1 MRITMNNIYGS
12 IISNLDKLTNDMRT
26 LNETIASGRKYTTL
40 SDDPVGLISAM
51 EIRSIIDETKQYER
65 NVTYGI
71 SWTDSAEIALRQTDE
86 IQSRAR
92 EIAVQMASATQ
103 SAATRDSAAV
113 EVGHLIEQMVA
124 LGNSQVAG
132 EYIFSG
138 QKTNIVPFTYDS
150 VAGTVTYNGDE
161 KDIDIRVGRNNSAT
175 INKNGKDAFMDG
187 NETSNLF
194 TYLIDL
200 KEALEGNNVS
210 GIQDSL
216 GNLSDAAD
224 YINEKIADF
233 GAKRNKLD
241 MKKYIYAEIQ
251 LSNTERL
258 SDIEDTDLAEAIL
271 NLKTK
276 EVAYQ
281 AALTAASKVMQLS
294 LVDFMR

>member
-12 IISNLDKLTNDMRT
+12 IISNLDKLADDMRT
-26 LNETIASGRKYTTL
+26 LNETISSGRKYTTL
-40 SDDPVGLISAM
+40 SDDPVSLISAL

-71 SWTDSAEIALRQTDE
+71 LWTDSGEIAVRQTDE
-86 IQSRAR
+86 IISRAR
-92 EIAVQMASATQ
+92 EIAVQMANATQ
-103 SAATRDSAAV
+103 SAATRASAAI

-138 QKTNIVPFTYDS
+138 QKTNISPFTYDS

-161 KDIDIRVGRNNSAT
+161 NDIDIRVGRNNSAT
-175 INKNGKDAFMDG
+175 INKNGKDAFMDDD
-187 NETSNLF
+187 ETSNLF

-200 KEALEGNNVS
+200 KEALEGNDVS

-241 MKKYIYAEIQ
+241 MKKYIYAELQ

>member
-12 IISNLDKLTNDMRT
+12 IISNLDKLADDMRT
-26 LNETIASGRKYTTL
+26 LNETISSGRKYTTL
-40 SDDPVGLISAM
+40 SDDPVSLISAL

-103 SAATRDSAAV
+103 SAATRASAAV

-138 QKTNIVPFTYDS
+138 QKTNISPFTYDS

-161 KDIDIRVGRNNSAT
+161 NDIDIRVGRNNSAT
-175 INKNGKDAFMDG
+175 INKNGKDAFMGG

-200 KEALEGNNVS
+200 KEALEGNDVS

-241 MKKYIYAEIQ
+241 MKKYIYAELQ

>member
-12 IISNLDKLTNDMRT
+12 IISNLDKLADDMRT
-26 LNETIASGRKYTTL
+26 LNETISSGRKYTTL
-40 SDDPVGLISAM
+40 SDDPVSLISAL

-103 SAATRDSAAV
+103 SAATRASAAV

-138 QKTNIVPFTYDS
+138 QKTNISPFTYDS

-241 MKKYIYAEIQ
+241 MKIYIYAELR

>member
-12 IISNLDKLTNDMRT
+12 IISNLDKLADDMST
-26 LNETIASGRKYTTL
+26 LNETISSGRKYTTL
-40 SDDPVGLISAM
+40 SDDPVSLISAL

-103 SAATRDSAAV
+103 SAATRASAAV

-124 LGNSQVAG
+124 LGNSQVG
-132 EYIFSG
+132 GKYIFSG

-161 KDIDIRVGRNNSAT
+161 NDIDIRVGRNNSAT

-200 KEALEGNNVS
+200 KEALEGNDVS

-241 MKKYIYAEIQ
+241 MKKYIYAELQ

-294 LVDFMR
+294 LVDFIR

>member
-1 MRITMNNIYGS
+1 MQFSRARFLSSERTMCHGACSVSVASS
-12 IISNLDKLTNDMRT
+12 II
-26 LNETIASGRKYTTL
+26 
-40 SDDPVGLISAM
+40 
-51 EIRSIIDETKQYER
+51 
-65 NVTYGI
+65 
-71 SWTDSAEIALRQTDE
+71 
-86 IQSRAR
+86 SRAR
-92 EIAVQMASATQ
+92 EIAVQMANATESEATRA
-103 SAATRDSAAV
+103 SAAI
-113 EVGHLIEQMVA
+113 EVGHLIEQTVA

-161 KDIDIRVGRNNSAT
+161 NDIDIRVGRNNSAT
-175 INKNGKDAFMDG
+175 INKNGKDAFMDDD
-187 NETSNLF
+187 ETSNLF

-200 KEALEGNNVS
+200 KEALEGNDVS

-216 GNLSDAAD
+216 GSLSDAAD

-241 MKKYIYAEIQ
+241 MKKNIYAELE

-258 SDIEDTDLAEAIL
+258 SDIEDTDLAGAIL

-294 LVDFMR
+294 LVDFIQ

>member
-12 IISNLDKLTNDMRT
+12 IISNLDKLADDMRT
-26 LNETIASGRKYTTL
+26 LNETISSGRKYTTL
-40 SDDPVGLISAM
+40 SDDPVSLISALG
-51 EIRSIIDETKQYER
+51 IRSIIDETKQYER

-103 SAATRDSAAV
+103 SAATRASAAV
-113 EVGHLIEQMVA
+113 EVGHLIEQTVA

-138 QKTNIVPFTYDS
+138 QKTNISPFTYDS

-161 KDIDIRVGRNNSAT
+161 NDIDIRVGRNNSAT
-175 INKNGKDAFMDG
+175 INKNGKDAFMGG

-200 KEALEGNNVS
+200 KEALEGNDVS

-216 GNLSDAAD
+216 GRLSDAAD

-241 MKKYIYAEIQ
+241 MKKYIYAELR

>member
-1 MRITMNNIYGS
+1 MNNIYGS
-12 IISNLDKLTNDMRT
+12 IISNLDKLADDMRT
-26 LNETIASGRKYTTL
+26 LNETISSGRKYTTL
-40 SDDPVGLISAM
+40 SDDPVSLISAL
-51 EIRSIIDETKQYER
+51 EIRSIINETKQYER

-71 SWTDSAEIALRQTDE
+71 LWTDSAEIALRQTDE
-86 IQSRAR
+86 ILSRAR
-92 EIAVQMASATQ
+92 EIAVQMANATQ
-103 SAATRDSAAV
+103 SAATRASAAI
-113 EVGHLIEQMVA
+113 EVGHLIEQAVA

-138 QKTNIVPFTYDS
+138 QKTNIVPFTYEL

-161 KDIDIRVGRNNSAT
+161 NDIDIRVGRNNSAT
-175 INKNGKDAFMDG
+175 INKNGKDAFMDD

-200 KEALEGNNVS
+200 KKALEGNDVS

-224 YINEKIADF
+224 YINEKIADV
-233 GAKRNKLD
+233 GAKHNKLD
-241 MKKYIYAEIQ
+241 MKKYIYAELQ

>member
-12 IISNLDKLTNDMRT
+12 IISNLDKLADDMRT
-26 LNETIASGRKYTTL
+26 LNETISSGRKYTTL

-71 SWTDSAEIALRQTDE
+71 LWTDNAEIALRQTDE
-86 IQSRAR
+86 ITSRAR
-92 EIAVQMASATQ
+92 EIAVQMANATQ

-138 QKTNIVPFTYDS
+138 QKTNISPFTYDS

-161 KDIDIRVGRNNSAT
+161 NDIDIRVGRNNSAT

-200 KEALEGNNVS
+200 KEALEGNDVS

-241 MKKYIYAEIQ
+241 MKKYIYAALQ

-258 SDIEDTDLAEAIL
+258 SDIEDTDLAGAIL

>member
-12 IISNLDKLTNDMRT
+12 IISNLDKLADDMRT
-26 LNETIASGRKYTTL
+26 LNETISSGRKYTTP
-40 SDDPVGLISAM
+40 SDDPVSLIGAL

-71 SWTDSAEIALRQTDE
+71 LWTDNAEIALRQTDE
-86 IQSRAR
+86 IISRAR
-92 EIAVQMASATQ
+92 EIAVQMANATESEATRA
-103 SAATRDSAAV
+103 SAAI
-113 EVGHLIEQMVA
+113 EVGHLIEQTVA

-161 KDIDIRVGRNNSAT
+161 NDIDIRVGRNNSAT
-175 INKNGKDAFMDG
+175 INKNGKDAFMDDD
-187 NETSNLF
+187 ETSNLF

-200 KEALEGNNVS
+200 KEALEGNDVS

-216 GNLSDAAD
+216 GSLSDAAD

-241 MKKYIYAEIQ
+241 MKKNIYAELE

-258 SDIEDTDLAEAIL
+258 SDIEDTDLAGAIL

-294 LVDFMR
+294 LVDFIQ

>member
-12 IISNLDKLTNDMRT
+12 IISNLDKLADDMRT
-26 LNETIASGRKYTTL
+26 LNETISSGRKYTTL
-40 SDDPVGLISAM
+40 SDDPVSLISAL

-65 NVTYGI
+65 NVTYGM

-103 SAATRDSAAV
+103 SAATRASAAV
-113 EVGHLIEQMVA
+113 EVGHLIEQTVA

-138 QKTNIVPFTYDS
+138 QKTNISPFTYDS

-161 KDIDIRVGRNNSAT
+161 NDIDIRVGRNNSAT

-200 KEALEGNNVS
+200 KEALEGNDVS

-241 MKKYIYAEIQ
+241 MKKYIYAELR

-271 NLKTK
+271 NLQTK

>member
-1 MRITMNNIYGS
+1 MNNIYGS
-12 IISNLDKLTNDMRT
+12 IISNLDKLADDMRT
-26 LNETIASGRKYTTL
+26 LNETISSGRKYTTP
-40 SDDPVGLISAM
+40 SDDPVSLIGAL

-71 SWTDSAEIALRQTDE
+71 LWTDNAEIALRQTDE
-86 IQSRAR
+86 IISRAR
-92 EIAVQMASATQ
+92 EIAVQMANATESEATRA
-103 SAATRDSAAV
+103 SAAI
-113 EVGHLIEQMVA
+113 EVGHLIEQTVA

-161 KDIDIRVGRNNSAT
+161 NDIDIRVGRNNSAT
-175 INKNGKDAFMDG
+175 INKNGKDAFMDDD
-187 NETSNLF
+187 ETSNLF

-200 KEALEGNNVS
+200 KEALEGNDVS

-216 GNLSDAAD
+216 GSLSDAAD

-241 MKKYIYAEIQ
+241 MKKNIYAELE

-258 SDIEDTDLAEAIL
+258 SDIEDTDLAGAIL

-294 LVDFMR
+294 LVDFIQ

>member
-1 MRITMNNIYGS
+1 MNNIYGS
-12 IISNLDKLTNDMRT
+12 IISNLDKLTDDMRI
-26 LNETIASGRKYTTL
+26 LNETISSGRKYTTP

-51 EIRSIIDETKQYER
+51 EIRSIIDETQQYER
-65 NVTYGI
+65 NITHGI

-86 IQSRAR
+86 ILSRAR
-92 EIAVQMASATQ
+92 EIAVQMANATQ
-103 SAATRDSAAV
+103 NAATRSAAAI
-113 EVGHLIEQMVA
+113 EIGQLIEQAVA

-138 QKTNIVPFTYDS
+138 QKTDTAPFAYDS
-150 VAGTVTYNGDE
+150 VAGTVDYNGDE
-161 KDIDIRVGRNNSAT
+161 NAINIRIGRNNSMA
-175 INKNGKDAFMDG
+175 INKNGKDAFING
-187 NETSNLF
+187 SETSNLF

-200 KEALEGNNVS
+200 KEALEGNDVS

-216 GNLSDAAD
+216 GNLVTASD
-224 YINEKIADF
+224 YINEKVADF
-233 GAKRNKLD
+233 GARRNKLD
-241 MKKYIYAEIQ
+241 IKKNIYAELQ

-294 LVDFMR
+294 LVDFIR

>member
-12 IISNLDKLTNDMRT
+12 IISNLDKLTDDMRI
-26 LNETIASGRKYTTL
+26 LNETISSGRKYTTP

-51 EIRSIIDETKQYER
+51 EIRSIIDETQQYER
-65 NVTYGI
+65 NITHGI

-86 IQSRAR
+86 ILSRAR
-92 EIAVQMASATQ
+92 EIAVQMANATQ
-103 SAATRDSAAV
+103 NAATRSAAAI
-113 EVGHLIEQMVA
+113 EVGQLIEQAVA
-124 LGNSQVAG
+124 LGNSQIAG

-138 QKTNIVPFTYDS
+138 QKTDTAPFAYDS
-150 VAGTVTYNGDE
+150 VAGTVDYNGDE
-161 KDIDIRVGRNNSAT
+161 NAINIRIGRNNSMA
-175 INKNGKDAFMDG
+175 INKDGKDAFMNG
-187 NETSNLF
+187 SETSNIF

-200 KEALEGNNVS
+200 KEVLEGNDVS

-216 GNLSDAAD
+216 GNLVAASD
-224 YINEKIADF
+224 YINEKVADF
-233 GAKRNKLD
+233 GARRNKLD
-241 MKKYIYAEIQ
+241 MKKNIYAELQ

-294 LVDFMR
+294 LVDFIR

>member
-12 IISNLDKLTNDMRT
+12 IISNLDKLADDMRT
-26 LNETIASGRKYTTL
+26 LNETISSGKKYTTP
-40 SDDPVGLISAM
+40 SDDPVSLIGAL

-65 NVTYGI
+65 NVIHGI
-71 SWTDSAEIALRQTDE
+71 LWADNAEIALRQTDE
-86 IQSRAR
+86 IISRAR
-92 EIAVQMASATQ
+92 EIAVQMANATESEATRA
-103 SAATRDSAAV
+103 SAAI
-113 EVGHLIEQMVA
+113 EVGHLIEQTVA

-161 KDIDIRVGRNNSAT
+161 NDIDIRVGRNNSAT
-175 INKNGKDAFMDG
+175 INKNGKDAFMDDD
-187 NETSNLF
+187 ETSNLF

-200 KEALEGNNVS
+200 KEALEGNDVS

-216 GNLSDAAD
+216 GSLSDAAD

-241 MKKYIYAEIQ
+241 MKKYIYAELE

-271 NLKTK
+271 NLQTK

-294 LVDFMR
+294 LVDFLR

>member
-12 IISNLDKLTNDMRT
+12 IINNLDKLADDMHT
-26 LNETIASGRKYTTL
+26 LNETISSGRKYTTP
-40 SDDPVGLISAM
+40 SDDPVSLIGAL

-71 SWTDSAEIALRQTDE
+71 LWTDSAEIALRQTDE
-86 IQSRAR
+86 IISRAR
-92 EIAVQMASATQ
+92 EIAVQMANATQ
-103 SAATRDSAAV
+103 NEATRASAAI

-138 QKTNIVPFTYDS
+138 QKTNIAPFTYDS

-161 KDIDIRVGRNNSAT
+161 NDINIRVGRNNSAT
-175 INKNGKDAFMDG
+175 INKNGKDAFMDDD
-187 NETSNLF
+187 ETSNLF

-200 KEALEGNNVS
+200 KEALEGNDGS

-216 GNLSDAAD
+216 GSLSDAAD
-224 YINEKIADF
+224 YINEKVADF
-233 GAKRNKLD
+233 GAKYNKLD
-241 MKKYIYAEIQ
+241 MKKYIYAELE

-271 NLKTK
+271 NLQTK

-294 LVDFMR
+294 LVDFLR

>member
-12 IISNLDKLTNDMRT
+12 IISNLDKLTDDMRI
-26 LNETIASGRKYTTL
+26 LNETISSGRKYTTP
-40 SDDPVGLISAM
+40 SDDPVGLISAQ

-65 NVTYGI
+65 NITHGI

-86 IQSRAR
+86 ILSRAR
-92 EIAVQMASATQ
+92 EIAVQMANATQ
-103 SAATRDSAAV
+103 NAATRSAAAI
-113 EVGHLIEQMVA
+113 EVGQLIEQAVA
-124 LGNSQVAG
+124 LGNSQIAG

-138 QKTNIVPFTYDS
+138 QKTDTAPFAYDS
-150 VAGTVTYNGDE
+150 VAVDYNGDE
-161 KDIDIRVGRNNSAT
+161 NAINIRIGRNNSMA
-175 INKNGKDAFMDG
+175 INKDGKDAFMNG
-187 NETSNLF
+187 SETSNLF
-194 TYLIDL
+194 TYLINL
-200 KEALEGNNVS
+200 KEALEGNDVT

-216 GNLSDAAD
+216 GNLVTASD
-224 YINEKIADF
+224 YINEKVADF
-233 GAKRNKLD
+233 GARRNKLD
-241 MKKYIYAEIQ
+241 MKKNIYAELQ

-294 LVDFMR
+294 LVDFIR

>member
-12 IISNLDKLTNDMRT
+12 IISNLDKLADDMRT
-26 LNETIASGRKYTTL
+26 LNETISSGRKYTTL
-40 SDDPVGLISAM
+40 SDDPVSLISAL

-103 SAATRDSAAV
+103 SAATRASAAV
-113 EVGHLIEQMVA
+113 EVGHLIEQTVA

-138 QKTNIVPFTYDS
+138 QKTNISPFTYDS

-161 KDIDIRVGRNNSAT
+161 NDIDIRVGRNNSAT
-175 INKNGKDAFMDG
+175 INKNGKNAFMDG

-200 KEALEGNNVS
+200 KEALEGNDVS

-241 MKKYIYAEIQ
+241 MKKYIYAELR

-271 NLKTK
+271 NLQTK

>member
-12 IISNLDKLTNDMRT
+12 IISNLDKLADDMRT
-26 LNETIASGRKYTTL
+26 LNETISSGRKYTTL
-40 SDDPVGLISAM
+40 SDDPVSLISAL

-71 SWTDSAEIALRQTDE
+71 LWTDSAEIALRQTDE
-86 IQSRAR
+86 ILSRAR
-92 EIAVQMASATQ
+92 EIAVQMANATQ
-103 SAATRDSAAV
+103 SAATRASAAI
-113 EVGHLIEQMVA
+113 EVGHLIEQVVA

-161 KDIDIRVGRNNSAT
+161 NDIDIRVGRNNSAT

-187 NETSNLF
+187 DETSNLF

-200 KEALEGNNVS
+200 KEALEGNDVS

-241 MKKYIYAEIQ
+241 MKKYIYAELQ

-258 SDIEDTDLAEAIL
+258 SDIEDTDLAGAIL

>member
-12 IISNLDKLTNDMRT
+12 IISNLDKLADDMRT
-26 LNETIASGRKYTTL
+26 LNETISSGRKYTTL
-40 SDDPVGLISAM
+40 SDDPVSLISAL

-65 NVTYGI
+65 NITYGI

-103 SAATRDSAAV
+103 SAATRASAAV

-138 QKTNIVPFTYDS
+138 QKTNISPFTYDS

-161 KDIDIRVGRNNSAT
+161 NDIDIRVGRNNSAT

-216 GNLSDAAD
+216 GRLSDAAD

-241 MKKYIYAEIQ
+241 MKKYIYAELR

>member
-12 IISNLDKLTNDMRT
+12 IISNLDKLADDMRT
-26 LNETIASGRKYTTL
+26 LNETISSGRKYTTL
-40 SDDPVGLISAM
+40 SDDPVSLISAL

-103 SAATRDSAAV
+103 SAATRASAAV

-138 QKTNIVPFTYDS
+138 QKTNISPFTYDS

-161 KDIDIRVGRNNSAT
+161 NDIDIRVGRNNSAT
-175 INKNGKDAFMDG
+175 INKNGKDAFMGG

-200 KEALEGNNVS
+200 KEALEGNDVS

-241 MKKYIYAEIQ
+241 MKIYIYAELQ

>member
-12 IISNLDKLTNDMRT
+12 IISNLDKLADDMRT
-26 LNETIASGRKYTTL
+26 LNETISSGRKYTTL
-40 SDDPVGLISAM
+40 SDDPVSLISALG
-51 EIRSIIDETKQYER
+51 IRSIIDETKQYER

-92 EIAVQMASATQ
+92 EIAVQTANATQ
-103 SAATRDSAAV
+103 SAATRASAAV

-138 QKTNIVPFTYDS
+138 QKTNISPFTYDS

-161 KDIDIRVGRNNSAT
+161 NDIDIRVGRNNSAT

-200 KEALEGNNVS
+200 KVALEGNNVT

-241 MKKYIYAEIQ
+241 MKKYIYAELQ

>member
-1 MRITMNNIYGS
+1 MNNIYGS

-51 EIRSIIDETKQYER
+51 KIRSIIDETKQYER

-103 SAATRDSAAV
+103 SAATRASAAV

-138 QKTNIVPFTYDS
+138 QKTNISPFTYDS

-161 KDIDIRVGRNNSAT
+161 NDIDIRVGRNNSAT
-175 INKNGKDAFMDG
+175 INKNGKDAFMGG

-200 KEALEGNNVS
+200 KEALEGNDVS

-241 MKKYIYAEIQ
+241 MKKYIYAELQ

-281 AALTAASKVMQLS
+281 AALIAASKVMQLS

>member
-1 MRITMNNIYGS
+1 MNNIYGS
-12 IISNLDKLTNDMRT
+12 IISNLDKLADDMRT
-26 LNETIASGRKYTTL
+26 LNETISSGRKYTTL
-40 SDDPVGLISAM
+40 SDDPVSLISAL

-103 SAATRDSAAV
+103 SAATRASAAV

-138 QKTNIVPFTYDS
+138 QKTNISPFTYDS

-161 KDIDIRVGRNNSAT
+161 NDIDIRVGRNNSAT
-175 INKNGKDAFMDG
+175 INKNGKDAFMGG

-200 KEALEGNNVS
+200 KEALEGNDVS

-241 MKKYIYAEIQ
+241 MKKYIYAELQ

>member
-1 MRITMNNIYGS
+1 MNNIYGS
-12 IISNLDKLTNDMRT
+12 IISNLDKLADDMRT
-26 LNETIASGRKYTTL
+26 LNETISSGRKYTTL
-40 SDDPVGLISAM
+40 SDDPVSLISAL

-71 SWTDSAEIALRQTDE
+71 LWTDSAEIALRQTDE
-86 IQSRAR
+86 ILSRAR
-92 EIAVQMASATQ
+92 EIAVQMANATQ
-103 SAATRDSAAV
+103 SAATRASAAI

-161 KDIDIRVGRNNSAT
+161 NDIDIRVGRNNSAT

-200 KEALEGNNVS
+200 KEALEGNDVS

-216 GNLSDAAD
+216 GNLGDAAD

-241 MKKYIYAEIQ
+241 MKKYIYAELE

-258 SDIEDTDLAEAIL
+258 SDIEDTDLAGAIL

-294 LVDFMR
+294 LVDFIQ

>member
-12 IISNLDKLTNDMRT
+12 LISNLDKLTDDMRI
-26 LNETIASGRKYTTL
+26 LNETISSGRKYTTP

-51 EIRSIIDETKQYER
+51 EIRSIIDETQQYER
-65 NVTYGI
+65 NITHGI

-86 IQSRAR
+86 ILSRAR
-92 EIAVQMASATQ
+92 EIAVQMANATQ
-103 SAATRDSAAV
+103 NAATRSAAAI
-113 EVGHLIEQMVA
+113 EVGQLIEQAVA

-138 QKTNIVPFTYDS
+138 QKTDTAPFAYDS

-161 KDIDIRVGRNNSAT
+161 NDIDIRVGRNNSVT

-200 KEALEGNNVS
+200 KKSLEGNDVS
-210 GIQDSL
+210 GIRDSL
-216 GNLSDAAD
+216 GNLSDVAD

-233 GAKRNKLD
+233 GARRNKLD
-241 MKKYIYAEIQ
+241 MKKNIYAELQ

>member
-12 IISNLDKLTNDMRT
+12 IISNLDKLADDMRT
-26 LNETIASGRKYTTL
+26 LNETISSGRKYTTL
-40 SDDPVGLISAM
+40 SDDPVSLISAL

-71 SWTDSAEIALRQTDE
+71 LWTDSGEIAVRQTDE
-86 IQSRAR
+86 IISRAR
-92 EIAVQMASATQ
+92 EIAVQMANATQ
-103 SAATRDSAAV
+103 SAATRASAAI

-150 VAGTVTYNGDE
+150 AAGTVTYNGDE
-161 KDIDIRVGRNNSAT
+161 NDIDIRVGRNNSAT

-194 TYLIDL
+194 TYLIGL

-210 GIQDSL
+210 GIQSSL

-241 MKKYIYAEIQ
+241 MKKYIYAELQ

>member
-1 MRITMNNIYGS
+1 MNNIYGS
-12 IISNLDKLTNDMRT
+12 IISNLDKLADDMRT
-26 LNETIASGRKYTTL
+26 LNETISSGRKYTTL
-40 SDDPVGLISAM
+40 SDDPVSLISAL
-51 EIRSIIDETKQYER
+51 EIRSIINETKQYER

-103 SAATRDSAAV
+103 SAATRASAAV

-138 QKTNIVPFTYDS
+138 QKTNISPFTYDS

-161 KDIDIRVGRNNSAT
+161 NDIDIRVGRNNSAT
-175 INKNGKDAFMDG
+175 INKNGKDAFMDDD
-187 NETSNLF
+187 ETSNLF

-200 KEALEGNNVS
+200 KEALEGNDVS

-241 MKKYIYAEIQ
+241 MKKYIYAELQ